1 MHNLLKKNE
10 KFANDESFK
19 NSLTKCFI
27 QKGLVRDSAI
37 DNNFWSYV
45 SRKSGSIKLEVV
57 HELLSEEDSIAGW
70 CIEMEKRPKD
80 DAIVHEDDVD
90 NDDEDEDNSVD
101 DKESFQIMHTV
112 GNISQQ
118 AYDINIINDNNILP
132 NKRIRRPNLFMSEIS
147 ESVYSDAQHRW
158 AKK

>member
-1 MHNLLKKNE
+1 MY
-10 KFANDESFK
+10 
-19 NSLTKCFI
+19 
-27 QKGLVRDSAI
+27 V
-37 DNNFWSYV
+37 NNF
-45 SRKSGSIKLEVV
+45 
-57 HELLSEEDSIAGW
+57 
-70 CIEMEKRPKD
+70 
-80 DAIVHEDDVD
+80 
-90 NDDEDEDNSVD
+90 NDGTEDNSVD
-101 DKESFQIMHTV
+101 DKEMHTV